1 MIHFEVL
8 KGILEQEIWYDFIKI
23 MRTFLTLI
31 FTLIPCAVSAK
42 ENLDE
47 SLVEEI
53 TEGIGTL
60 SFKLNDD
67 VTMNKVNVDGEE
79 VSLINYFGEF
89 DYFTD
94 NFTKY
99 GQLMQ
104 NLDGV
109 EGWEYDSIF
118 IIVDKKT
125 NLIKAIEKITYLKKA
140 TLELY
145 TEDTY
150 NPIFVGNTMIENIEK
165 HLLKLGYKEISKS
178 DINFTN
184 FDVLGKSVVFK
195 KNNLIVLLGA
205 TYHEQFED
213 TPMGGM
219 LTLITSESFYEENK
233 DFYK

>member
-1 MIHFEVL
+1 M
-8 KGILEQEIWYDFIKI
+8 KI
-23 MRTFLTLI
+23 ILI
-31 FTLIPCAVSAK
+31 FLLFIFSKISYAK

-150 NPIFVGNTMIENIEK
+150 NPIFVGNTMLGNIEK
-165 HLLKLGYKEISKS
+165 HLMKLGYNEISKS

-195 KNNLIVLLGA
+195 KNNLIVLLGT

-213 TPMGGM
+213 TPMGGT
-219 LTLITSESFYEENK
+219 LTLITSESFYKENK
-233 DFYK
+233 EYYK

>member
-1 MIHFEVL
+1 M
-8 KGILEQEIWYDFIKI
+8 KI
-23 MRTFLTLI
+23 ILI
-31 FTLIPCAVSAK
+31 FLLFIFSKISYAK

-150 NPIFVGNTMIENIEK
+150 NPIFVGNTMLENIEK
-165 HLLKLGYKEISKS
+165 NLMKLGYDEISKS

-184 FDVLGKSVVFK
+184 FDVLGRSIVFK
-195 KNNLIVLLGA
+195 KNNLIVLLGT

-213 TPMGGM
+213 TPMGGT
-219 LTLITSESFYEENK
+219 LTLITSESFYKENK
-233 DFYK
+233 EYYK